1 MQILRYGDL
10 AIRKALSLLYL
21 IAPSSLIEDQHAMIS
36 RYLPCV
42 LLLLVGTTISAQS
55 MNNPGRVYGTSDQ
68 DIPTPVHSLKTASD
82 PGAIQA
88 VIDFVRMTGV
98 AGWTGMT
105 ATGTMTSGGSDNS
118 ETAELN
124 VLKSRRYRLDV
135 ETSSGKES
143 TVYSGSRGVF
153 LSAKGVRSSI
163 SSDIAAL
170 GLLAYPRL
178 LSPDYPRKTTILTDQ
193 GDVSIGG
200 RMLHRITLDDP
211 AEDGTGNAW
220 KTVDDYFD
228 SKTKQLVE
236 SVAFVHL
243 STADAALYTIETTYA
258 DYRTVGSATLPYL
271 YSQSLNGNL
280 QWTLQLNT
288 VSLNV
293 TPEASLFAY

>member
-1 MQILRYGDL
+1 M
-10 AIRKALSLLYL
+10 
-21 IAPSSLIEDQHAMIS
+21 SS
-36 RYLPCV
+36 
-42 LLLLVGTTISAQS
+42 
-55 MNNPGRVYGTSDQ
+55 PGRVYGTSDQ
-68 DIPTPVHSLKTASD
+68 DVPTPVHSLKTTSD
-82 PGAIQA
+82 PGAIQT
-88 VIDFVRMTGV
+88 VIDLVRMTGV
-98 AGWTGMT
+98 TGWTGMT
-105 ATGTMTSGGSDNS
+105 ATGTMTFAGSEDADS
-118 ETAELN
+118 VELN
-124 VLKSRRYRLDV
+124 VLKSRRSRLDV
-135 ETSSGKES
+135 QTSAGKES
-143 TVYSGSRGVF
+143 TIYNGSRGVF
-153 LSAKGVRSSI
+153 LSAAGARSSI

-178 LSPDYPRKTTILTDQ
+178 LSSDYPRTTTILTDQ
-193 GDVSIGG
+193 GEVSIGG
-200 RMLHRITLDDP
+200 KMLHRITLDDP

-220 KTVDDYFD
+220 KTVDYYFD